1 MANEIDGE
9 IYPRNNAHTTCRPS
23 RWQLNPTTGV
33 EEEVPI
39 SGLTDLRAYLS
50 ASADATSHTTGAL
63 HPSLA
68 YSMIEVLATAAY
80 QATILGSDTAA
91 NVTSA
96 DGTTLYVHWQA
107 PSAGYHEFTP
117 VIWRTKRPAA
127 T

>member
-9 IYPRNNAHTTCRPS
+9 IYARNNAHTTCRPT

-33 EEEVPI
+33 EEEVAI

-63 HPSLA
+63 HPSLV
-68 YSMIEVLATAAY
+68 YLMTEVLATAAY

-91 NVTSA
+91 NVTSP
-96 DGTTLYVHWQA
+96 DGTTLHVHWQA
-107 PSAGYHEFTP
+107 PSAGYHETAP